1 MQHDTPKTISQRIA
15 EIQEA
20 VDRIKYGESDE
31 HTADELDRLLKE
43 VQKLQVEA
51 LGALNN

>member
-1 MQHDTPKTISQRIA
+1 MQHDIPKTIWDRIA

-20 VDRIKYGESDE
+20 VDRIKHGESDG

-43 VQKLQVEA
+43 VQKLQAEA
-51 LGALNN
+51 LGALHN